1 MTSSPP
7 SLESADDRLKDLGLL
22 YDAAFQN
29 SDYEWQGKQFTEAYD
44 RLHRFVEAQQTDAL
58 RQRIDNAHA
67 DIYSVWNGGKL
78 SAVDLN
84 HLESALA
91 ILGHIIDELKSPRG
105 GDTLSELRT
114 QIEALIDKALADY
127 IAGINKTMHV
137 PGYSATVEI
146 IKGIK
151 GEALKLID
159 SAEARKR

>member
-1 MTSSPP
+1 MTQKPPTSAAAEEIVRYMQKVWAKDDGSPLDK
-7 SLESADDRLKDLGLL
+7 SCT
-22 YDAAFQN
+22 
-29 SDYEWQGKQFTEAYD
+29 FTKEEFCHVVVSI
-44 RLHRFVEAQQTDAL
+44 RKLEAQQTDAL

-114 QIEALIDKALADY
+114 QIEALIDKALDDLS
-127 IAGINKTMHV
+127 IMEAG
-137 PGYSATVEI
+137 
-146 IKGIK
+146 
-151 GEALKLID
+151 
-159 SAEARKR
+159 